1 VFDAILIA
9 NRGEIACRIIRT
21 ARRLGVR
28 SVAVYSDADSGS
40 MHVRM
45 ADAAYRLG
53 GASARESYLNVDAL
67 LAAARRSGAQA
78 VHPGYGFLAENAD
91 FARACAQAGLE
102 FIGPPPEAIHAMG
115 SKIGAKQ
122 LMERAGVP
130 IVPGYHSSGE
140 GGSGQD
146 DATLSR
152 AADAVGYPILI
163 KASAGGG
170 GKGMRIVRSAA
181 ELPAA
186 LAGARREALK
196 AFGDDRV
203 LLERYLIEPR
213 HIEVQVFADKH
224 GGCIHLNERDCSIQ
238 RRHQKIIE
246 EAPAPGMTAQRRAA
260 MGDAATCAA
269 RSVGYVGAGTV
280 EFIASG
286 DDFFFMEM
294 NTRLQVEHPVTEMI
308 TGLDLVEW
316 QLRIAAGERLPATQ
330 EQVAPRGHAIEARIY
345 AEDPARDFVP
355 STGVIEHLRWPAAAN
370 AGDAPTRIDTGV
382 EAGDEITVHYDPMI
396 AKLIVFGRDRATAA
410 RRMAEA
416 LARCEIAG
424 VTTNLALL
432 QAIAR
437 HPQFAAGAVHTGF
450 IPLHESDLFRTP
462 DAAARARLI
471 GLAVAGWLLR
481 GPQPATAWSARDGWH
496 LNLPARLELALREGD
511 RAIAVTAQPQSLPG
525 TATAGALADN
535 GMWSIAIAEREIIA
549 EGGSARSTT
558 GSQPVEVTVAA
569 CFDADGRLD
578 ARVDGTRVTAGWLEH
593 GGALLAFAEGQSVRL
608 AWDDHSRDVA
618 GEGHGGGLRSPMPG
632 QVLQVLTSV
641 GATVKRHQPL
651 MIVEAM
657 KMEHTIVAPS
667 DGVVEAILHAAGD
680 RVAEGDQLLRIKSA
694 D

>member
-1 VFDAILIA
+1 MFDAVLIA
-9 NRGEIACRIIRT
+9 NRGEIACRVIRT

-28 SVAVYSDADSGS
+28 SIAVYSDADSGA

-45 ADAAYRLG
+45 ADAAWRIG
-53 GASARESYLNVDAL
+53 GASARESYLNVAAIL
-67 LAAARRSGAQA
+67 EAARRSGAQA
-78 VHPGYGFLAENAD
+78 VHPGYGFLSENAD
-91 FARACAQAGLE
+91 FAQACADAGLV
-102 FIGPPPEAIHAMG
+102 FVGPPPAAIRAMG

-130 IVPGYHSSGE
+130 IVPGYHRS
-140 GGSGQD
+140 GGSEQD
-146 DATLSR
+146 DATLLA

-213 HIEVQVFADKH
+213 HIEVQVFADTH

-246 EAPAPGMTAQRRAA
+246 EAPAPGMTPQRRAA
-260 MGDAATCAA
+260 MGEAATRAA

-286 DDFFFMEM
+286 DEFFFMEM

-355 STGVIEHLRWPAAAN
+355 STGVIGHLRWPAPAN
-370 AGDAPTRIDTGV
+370 AGGAATRIDTGV

-396 AKLIVFGRDRATAA
+396 AKLVVCARDRATAT
-410 RRMAEA
+410 RRVAEA
-416 LARCEIAG
+416 LAACEIAG

-450 IPLHESDLFRTP
+450 IPQHEADLFRVP
-462 DAAARARLI
+462 DEAAHARLVA
-471 GLAVAGWLLR
+471 LAVSGWLLR
-481 GPQPATAWSARDGWH
+481 GPQPATAWTARDGWH
-496 LNLPARLELALREGD
+496 LNLPARLELALRNGD
-511 RAIAVTAQPQSLPG
+511 RCIAVAVQPQSPNG
-525 TATAGALADN
+525 TGDDIWTIEVASDGSPTVQLA
-535 GMWSIAIAEREIIA
+535 
-549 EGGSARSTT
+549 
-558 GSQPVEVTVAA
+558 VAA
-569 CFDADGRLD
+569 RFDADGRLD
-578 ARVDGTRVTAGWLEH
+578 ARIDGRRVSAGWLENR
-593 GGALLAFAEGQSVRL
+593 GALLAFAEGQSVRL
-608 AWDDHSRDVA
+608 EWDDHSRDVA
-618 GEGHGGGLRSPMPG
+618 REGHGGGLRSPMPG
-632 QVLQVLTSV
+632 QVLQILTSV
-641 GATVKRHQPL
+641 GATVKRNQPL

-657 KMEHTIVAPS
+657 KMEHTIVAPA
-667 DGVVEAILHAAGD
+667 DGVIEAILHAAGD
-680 RVAEGDQLLRIKSA
+680 RVAEGDQLLRLKA
-694 D
+694 PG